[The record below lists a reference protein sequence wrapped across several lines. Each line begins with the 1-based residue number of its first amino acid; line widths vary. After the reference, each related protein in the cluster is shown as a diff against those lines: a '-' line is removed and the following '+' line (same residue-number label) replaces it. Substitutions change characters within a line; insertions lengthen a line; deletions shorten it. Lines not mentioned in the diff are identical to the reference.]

1 MFQKQVDATNTLGL
15 YFFYSMFRIKQLS
28 VYWEN
33 AAQIIM
39 LRTGFLPAVATEEK
53 TPHEK

>member
-1 MFQKQVDATNTLGL
+1 
-15 YFFYSMFRIKQLS
+15 MFRIKQLS

-53 TPHEK
+53 NPHEK